1 MPGAGDRLT
10 RGLRRQWHLVVLAC
24 WAAVWFVILAHHGG
38 IAWKFFVQGT
48 DLLFTGHDGR
58 STKPAGLHLFAT
70 YPQLQIGPVAYPIAQ
85 VLREIGPDNGVVAA
99 EIFMTVLGL
108 AVFAMTQRI
117 VMLARPE
124 LARPGSAGMPGRLRA
139 VLLVAGAFFVITWQE
154 LAIGYGHL
162 DDSLALTFVV
172 AAAWACLT
180 GRMAV
185 CGALI
190 GLAGA
195 SKPWAL
201 GYLPLI
207 ALPVIALPRLTARN
221 PAAAPDPAAPDPAA
235 LDPVPTGA
243 GTRCRW
249 AIDELRA
256 RLPAVAWLVI
266 VTLAAWLPFFAADS
280 ATTNAMHYKIANMP
294 DSALRA
300 LGVAAASTPSWDRPA
315 QVLIGCV
322 LGAIAIA
329 RGRWPAVILLSAGAR
344 IALDPG
350 VHGYYTPEIMAGALL
365 WDLLSARRR
374 PVPFWS
380 VVSFGALNLAP
391 LLTKDA
397 ALQGEV
403 RLWLVIAFTLT
414 VLLAPA
420 SWYWRQPT
428 RSTAAGPSHDSH
440 PSHDSRPRQQLAPDP
455 PAACAAVP
463 AVPAVARPVA
473 APLDV
478 LDVLDVR
485 NVLAGLAGLVTALLD
500 GAPDPAPVAGYST
513 APLRCTV
520 PGASLMPL
528 ATALWPNM
536 SLTRIRN
543 GPGPAPVATAQ

>member
-1 MPGAGDRLT
+1 
-10 RGLRRQWHLVVLAC
+10 VVLAG

-48 DLLFTGHDGR
+48 DLLFTGHDGG
-58 STKPAGLHLFAT
+58 STTPAGLHLFAT

-85 VLREIGPDNGVVAA
+85 VLREIGPDNGLVAA
-99 EIFMTVLGL
+99 EIFMTILGL
-108 AVFAMTQRI
+108 AVFAMAQRI

-124 LARPGSAGMPGRLRA
+124 LVRPELGRPELAGMPGRLRA
-139 VLLVAGAFFVITWQE
+139 ALLVAGAFFVITWQE
-154 LAIGYGHL
+154 LAVGYGHL

-201 GYLPLI
+201 GYLPLL
-207 ALPVIALPRLTARN
+207 ALPVLALPRLTARN
-221 PAAAPDPAAPDPAA
+221 PAIPGVA
-235 LDPVPTGA
+235 
-243 GTRCRW
+243 TRWRW
-249 AIDELRA
+249 ASQELRA
-256 RLPAVAWLVI
+256 RLPAVAWLVL

-294 DSALRA
+294 DSGLRA

-322 LGAIAIA
+322 LGALAIA

-374 PVPFWS
+374 PVPLWS
-380 VVSFGALNLAP
+380 VVSFGALNLTP

-420 SWYWRQPT
+420 SWYWRQPARQAPT
-428 RSTAAGPSHDSH
+428 GPGHDSQ
-440 PSHDSRPRQQLAPDP
+440 PSRPRQQLAPDP

-463 AVPAVARPVA
+463 AVGVARLVA
-473 APLDV
+473 GV
-478 LDVLDVR
+478 LD
-485 NVLAGLAGLVTALLD
+485 VLAGLAGLLTALA
-500 GAPDPAPVAGYST
+500 GAPGPPPAAVYST
-513 APLRCTV
+513 TPLRCTV
-520 PGASLMPL
+520 PGASLMPV

-543 GPGPAPVATAQ
+543 GPGPAPAATAQ